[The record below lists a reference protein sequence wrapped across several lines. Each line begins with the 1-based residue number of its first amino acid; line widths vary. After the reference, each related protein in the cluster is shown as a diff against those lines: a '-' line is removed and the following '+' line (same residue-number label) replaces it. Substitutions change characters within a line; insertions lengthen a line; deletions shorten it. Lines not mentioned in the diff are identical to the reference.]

1 MDIWNTDKLTLFIAF
16 VVPGCISLKT
26 YSLIFLR
33 TSKEGGQQI
42 VDAITYSC
50 VNYAMLALPIY
61 WVVRCNLKQ
70 NYLGLYV
77 TFYVC
82 SIIFMPAAW
91 IFLLKRLRQTQI
103 AQRYLPHPTSRPWDF
118 VFSKRESYWLIVT
131 LKNGETF
138 AGLFGPNS
146 FVTSTPEPEQI
157 YLEEV
162 WHINK
167 HKGFDE
173 PKKATA
179 GMLLAGSDLQT
190 IEFFKYGEESS

>member
-33 TSKEGGQQI
+33 APKEGSQQI

-50 VNYAMLALPIY
+50 VNYALLALPIY
-61 WVVRCNLKQ
+61 WVERCNLKE

-82 SIIFMPAAW
+82 SIILMPAAW
-91 IFLLKRLRQTQI
+91 IFLLNQLRQTQI
-103 AQRYLPHPTSRPWDF
+103 AQRYLLHPTSRPWDF
-118 VFSKRESYWLIVT
+118 AFSKRKNYWLIVT

-138 AGLFGPNS
+138 GGLFGPNS

-162 WHINK
+162 WHINEN
-167 HKGFDE
+167 KGFDE

-190 IEFFKYGEESS
+190 IEFFNYGEESS